1 MVLAMTSI
9 LPISTDRLTLRAFRE
24 DDAAA
29 FHGWRN
35 DAEVARYTLWDYP
48 YPWEEAERF
57 CHEQASLA
65 PFPEGAYYQL
75 MIEEKATGLAIGD
88 IGVGNGVTPEGAGNV
103 RIGYTLSPTGQ
114 GKGYMTE
121 ALRALLPALVGPLGV
136 KKFSADIDVRNPA
149 SGRVLERVGFKPVG
163 PVHIKRTFVKG
174 EWCDEQD
181 YELDVAGSW
190 LSNKE

>member
-1 MVLAMTSI
+1 MTDI
-9 LPISTDRLTLRAFRE
+9 LPISTDRLILRSFRE
-24 DDAAA
+24 DDAVA

-48 YPWEEAERF
+48 FAIDRAEKF
-57 CHEQASLA
+57 CREQAALE
-65 PFPEGAYYQL
+65 PFPEGRYHQL

-88 IGVGNGVTPEGAGNV
+88 IGVGNGVTPEGTGHV
-103 RIGYTLSPTGQ
+103 RIGYSLSTNGQ

-121 ALRALLPALVGPLGV
+121 ALRALLPALVKPLQV
-136 KKFSADIDVRNPA
+136 VKFSADIDVRNPA
-149 SGRVLERVGFKPVG
+149 SGRVLERLGFKPVG
-163 PVHIKRTFVKG
+163 PVHLKRTFVKG